1 MTTGFNADKAK
12 EVLGSF
18 SAQAEEMM
26 KEDSKLEEILKG
38 TEERLKDIP
47 KVGESLSRLPLM
59 LSLIRSYIAKEYTNV
74 SPKVVVSM
82 VSALIYLL
90 KGRDLIPDKTPLI
103 GYADDIAVTGL
114 ALKLVEK
121 ELDDYAAW
129 RQQRTNPEQ

>member
-12 EVLGSF
+12 EVLSSF

-114 ALKLVEK
+114 ALKLVDK

-129 RQQRTNPEQ
+129 REQRNNQ